1 MAGSLNSSE
10 EMQGMSAMMGSKEA
24 VNSKSSSFH
33 LPKISKR
40 EVETD
45 QQSQLQEGNELMQQA
60 RLKLGFEYCHGVV
73 FVFLVCEQVE
83 FCCKFSPLG
92 QGQARNFGLIVL
104 WGNVMSGRS

>member
-73 FVFLVCEQVE
+73 FVFFWCVSKWSSAASSVH
-83 FCCKFSPLG
+83 LG
-92 QGQARNFGLIVL
+92 KARLETLG
-104 WGNVMSGRS
+104 